1 MSMELEEFYE
11 VFFEECNEGLD
22 AMESGLLNLDTG
34 SANVDEINTI
44 FRAAHSIKGGAA
56 TFDFNEI
63 ASFTHVME
71 TLLDEMRS
79 LKREVTVEAVDLLL
93 KSVDC
98 LHEMINAT
106 QAGDE
111 IDMGRVTGLQTDL
124 EEMLNAGSGESAS
137 AEENTASA
145 DASDNGDQ
153 PAEAGTADKEGIK
166 HWKVHFV
173 PKLEF
178 FTTGNDPYR
187 ILREL
192 YDLGD
197 VEIQSDLSRLPSF
210 RYMDPEASYLAWTI
224 DVRGDVSREQLEEV
238 FAWVMNTDC
247 ELSFELVDAGQAP
260 EAEQPAEAKSEDSA
274 PAATP
279 ETAAAA
285 PNKQE
290 EQDKSTVS
298 EAKVEK
304 KETKKEVAKPAPAA
318 AKAKANA
325 AAKESA
331 GSIRVSIEKVDV
343 LINLVGELVITQSM
357 LSQFGETAAGE
368 ADIEH
373 LRDGLAQLTRNT
385 RELQE
390 TAMQIRMLP
399 ISTSFN
405 RFPRLVRD
413 ISGKLGKKVDLQ
425 ITGEATEMD
434 KTVLEKIGDPLVHLV
449 RNSMDHGL
457 ETPEIRRES
466 GKPETGV
473 LELNAYHEGG
483 NIVIEVV
490 DDGAGLD
497 EDRILEKARQR
508 GLVSESEDLTPEQ
521 IHDLIFQ
528 PGFSTA
534 DAVSDLSGRGV
545 GMDVVRR
552 NITDLGGHVYV
563 QSHRGK
569 GSKFTIRLPLTLA
582 ILDGQLVRV
591 GKETYIVQLVSIV
604 ESLQV
609 YPNFINRVNG
619 QAELYKL
626 RDEYIPIVRL
636 HELFGVEPDTKE
648 LEKGLLVVV
657 EADRKRIGLFVDDLM
672 GQQQVVIKSLETN
685 FKQIPGLSGATILGD
700 GTVALILD
708 VAGIVRGDVIPM
720 NHLLRQAAARQLA
733 DQEAAVAAA

>member
-1 MSMELEEFYE
+1 MSMELSEFYE

-22 AMESGLLNLDTG
+22 AMESGLLNLDPGT
-34 SANVDEINTI
+34 ANVEEINTI

-93 KSVDC
+93 TSVDC
-98 LHEMINAT
+98 LHEMIDAT
-106 QAGDE
+106 QSGQAINE
-111 IDMGRVTGLQTDL
+111 PRVQDLQTQL
-124 EEMLNAGSGESAS
+124 ETMLASSADGDGGEEDKPTEGASEASS
-137 AEENTASA
+137 AE
-145 DASDNGDQ
+145 DATN
-153 PAEAGTADKEGIK
+153 
-166 HWKVHFV
+166 HWKIHFQ

-187 ILREL
+187 ILRDL

-197 VEIQSDLSRLPSF
+197 VNVESDLSRLPSF
-210 RYMDPEASYLAWTI
+210 KDLDPDASYLAWTI
-224 DVRGDVSREQLEEV
+224 DVKGNVSLEQLHQV
-238 FAWVMNTDC
+238 FEWVMNTDC
-247 ELSFELVDAGQAP
+247 ELKFELVSGEDSSTESPTAGASGNDQP
-260 EAEQPAEAKSEDSA
+260 KAEQKVVESPADQASKSE
-274 PAATP
+274 
-279 ETAAAA
+279 
-285 PNKQE
+285 
-290 EQDKSTVS
+290 
-298 EAKVEK
+298 EK
-304 KETKKEVAKPAPAA
+304 GAEPAPKAEA
-318 AKAKANA
+318 AKAPAKKVA
-325 AAKESA
+325 AKTKPNEGKGGKPNGAKESA

-357 LSQFGETAAGE
+357 LSQFGETAGE
-368 ADIEH
+368 ADLEH

-413 ISGKLGKKVDLQ
+413 ISSKLGKKVDLR

-457 ETPEIRRES
+457 ETPEIRRQN
-466 GKPETGV
+466 GKSETGV

-490 DDGAGLD
+490 DDGAGLN
-497 EDRILEKARQR
+497 EEKIHQIAIER
-508 GLVSESEDLTPEQ
+508 GVVSENEELSPED

-534 DAVSDLSGRGV
+534 EAVSDLSGRGV

-563 QSHRGK
+563 TSERGK

-609 YPNFINRVNG
+609 APNCINRVNG

-626 RDEYIPIVRL
+626 REEYIPIVRL
-636 HELFGVEPDTKE
+636 HELFGVEPDTKD

-685 FKQIPGLSGATILGD
+685 FKQIEGLSGATILGD

-708 VAGIVRGDVIPM
+708 VAGIVRGDVVPL
-720 NHLLRQAAARQLA
+720 NGLLKQAMAHQVAMQAAA
-733 DQEAAVAAA
+733 AAAAA